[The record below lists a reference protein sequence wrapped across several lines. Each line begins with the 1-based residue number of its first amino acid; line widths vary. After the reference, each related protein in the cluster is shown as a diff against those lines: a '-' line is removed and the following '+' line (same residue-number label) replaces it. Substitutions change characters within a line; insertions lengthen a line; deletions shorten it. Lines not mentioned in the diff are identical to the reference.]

1 MSAALRGVFRAYRR
15 FVSPVLGAS
24 CRFYPS
30 CSRYA
35 EDALEVHGVWKGSWL
50 AACRICRCGPWHP
63 GGYDP
68 VPAQGE
74 EANRVA

>member
-1 MSAALRGVFRAYRR
+1 MNAALRGLFRAYRR
-15 FVSPVLGAS
+15 FVSPMLGTS

-35 EDALEVHGVWKGSWL
+35 EDALEVHGVWKGGWL

-68 VPAQGE
+68 VPTRGE
-74 EANRVA
+74 RAHRVV

>member
-1 MSAALRGVFRAYRR
+1 MNAALRGLFRGYRL
-15 FVSPVLGAS
+15 FVSPMLGAS

-35 EDALEVHGVWKGSWL
+35 EEALESHGIWKGSWL
-50 AACRICRCGPWHP
+50 SVCRLCRCAPWHP

-68 VPAQGE
+68 VPGQRERAP
-74 EANRVA
+74 